1 MLETKKSKKP
11 IHMSLIT
18 TSRLVNIGKS
28 TLTTVVPI
36 KMIGHE
42 SSSTAL
48 SIRAL
53 LPQPLDFAAIINLI
67 ELEHSELDL
76 LLLVLDLLGLGV
88 GLLLSLLGSTPQSK
102 HQVESGLL
110 LDIVVSEGAAV
121 LELFSSE
128 NETLLVWRDALLV
141 LNLGFHIVDCVR
153 RLNLEGYSLSRQG
166 FHEDLHLRL
175 LGVLEMRSKWG
186 SRFRLMVFCIIW
198 VFEEG
203 NIRVC
208 FG

>member
-1 MLETKKSKKP
+1 
-11 IHMSLIT
+11 MSLIT
-18 TSRLVNIGKS
+18 TSRLVNIGKP

-36 KMIGHE
+36 KMISHE
-42 SSSTAL
+42 SPSTAL

-88 GLLLSLLGSTPQSK
+88 GLLLSLLGSTPQAK

-110 LDIVVSEGAAV
+110 LDVVVSKGATV
-121 LELFSSE
+121 LELFPSE

-141 LNLGFHIVDCVR
+141 LNLGFDIVDCV
-153 RLNLEGYSLSRQG
+153 
-166 FHEDLHLRL
+166 
-175 LGVLEMRSKWG
+175 
-186 SRFRLMVFCIIW
+186 
-198 VFEEG
+198 
-203 NIRVC
+203 
-208 FG
+208 

>member
-1 MLETKKSKKP
+1 MSILETKKVKIP
-11 IHMSLIT
+11 IHVSLIT
-18 TSRLVNIGKS
+18 TSRLVNIGKA

-36 KMIGHE
+36 EMISHE

-76 LLLVLDLLGLGV
+76 
-88 GLLLSLLGSTPQSK
+88 
-102 HQVESGLL
+102 
-110 LDIVVSEGAAV
+110 
-121 LELFSSE
+121 
-128 NETLLVWRDALLV
+128 V

-153 RLNLEGYSLSRQG
+153 RLDLEGYSLSRQG

-175 LGVLEMRSKWG
+175 LGFLETRSGWG
-186 SRFRLMVFCIIW
+186 SRFRLK
-198 VFEEG
+198 
-203 NIRVC
+203 C
-208 FG
+208 FV

>member
-1 MLETKKSKKP
+1 MSILETKKVKIP
-11 IHMSLIT
+11 IHVSLIT
-18 TSRLVNIGKS
+18 TSRLVNIGKA

-36 KMIGHE
+36 EMISHE

-88 GLLLSLLGSTPQSK
+88 GLLLSLL
-102 HQVESGLL
+102 
-110 LDIVVSEGAAV
+110 
-121 LELFSSE
+121 
-128 NETLLVWRDALLV
+128 V

-175 LGVLEMRSKWG
+175 LGFLETRSGWG
-186 SRFRLMVFCIIW
+186 SRFRLMVFCI
-198 VFEEG
+198 
-203 NIRVC
+203 
-208 FG
+208 

>member
-1 MLETKKSKKP
+1 MSILETKKLKIP
-11 IHMSLIT
+11 IHVSLIT
-18 TSRLVNIGKS
+18 TSRLVNIGKA

-36 KMIGHE
+36 EMISHE

-67 ELEHSELDL
+67 ELEHSELD
-76 LLLVLDLLGLGV
+76 
-88 GLLLSLLGSTPQSK
+88 
-102 HQVESGLL
+102 
-110 LDIVVSEGAAV
+110 
-121 LELFSSE
+121 
-128 NETLLVWRDALLV
+128 LV

-175 LGVLEMRSKWG
+175 LGFLETRSGWG
-186 SRFRLMVFCIIW
+186 SRFRLKVFC
-198 VFEEG
+198 
-203 NIRVC
+203 
-208 FG
+208 